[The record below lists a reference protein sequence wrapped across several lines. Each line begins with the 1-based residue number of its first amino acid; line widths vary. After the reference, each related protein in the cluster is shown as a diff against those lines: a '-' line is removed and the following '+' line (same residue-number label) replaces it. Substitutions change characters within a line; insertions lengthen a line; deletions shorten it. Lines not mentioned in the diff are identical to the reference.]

1 MTTVRDGMIFPRQLR
16 VMLAQRTLKSMT
28 RAVGV
33 GLHGGQRVE
42 LTLRPAPVDTG
53 IVFRRVDL
61 AAPVDIH
68 VNALWITDTRLNT
81 TLSAGGDPGAPK
93 VKTIEHLLSACS
105 GLGLDNLII
114 DINGEEVPILDG
126 AAASFV
132 FLLQSAGIELQDKP
146 KRFMRIKRAVEV
158 REGAGASLKWARLE
172 PYEGYRLTFEIDFD
186 HPAVNQTGQRVSF
199 DMGSGR
205 YKQEIARART
215 LGFTKDVEMMRARGL
230 ALGGSMD
237 NALVIGDYKVLNG
250 DGLRYDD
257 EIAKHKMLDAIGDM
271 LVIGHPL
278 IAEYNGF
285 RSGHELNNKL
295 LRAVLADPASFEFVS
310 FEDASKAPAGLAELA
325 PAW

>member
-1 MTTVRDGMIFPRQLR
+1 
-16 VMLAQRTLKSMT
+16 MLAQRTLKSMT

-42 LTLRPAPVDTG
+42 LTLRPAPPDTG

-61 AAPVDIH
+61 AQPVDIH
-68 VNALWITDTRLNT
+68 VNALAITDTRLNT

-93 VKTIEHLLSACS
+93 VRTIEHLLSACA
-105 GLGLDNLII
+105 GLGIDNLII

-132 FLLQSAGIELQDKP
+132 FLLQSAGIELQDRA
-146 KRFMRIKRAVEV
+146 KRFLRIVKPVEV
-158 REGAGASLKWARLE
+158 RSGEGAALKWARLE
-172 PYEGYRLTFEIDFD
+172 PYDGYRLTFEIDFD
-186 HPAVNQTGQRVSF
+186 HPAVNQTGQRVTF
-199 DMGSGR
+199 EMGSGR

-237 NALVIGDYKVLNG
+237 NAIVIGDYKVLNDG
-250 DGLRYDD
+250 GLRYDD
-257 EIAKHKMLDAIGDM
+257 EIAKHKILDAIGDM
-271 LVIGHPL
+271 QVVGQPL
-278 IAEYNGF
+278 IGAYSAY

-295 LRAVLADPASFEFVS
+295 LRTLLADPTTHESVS
-310 FEDASKAPAGLAELA
+310 FDDATRAPAGLAELA

>member
-1 MTTVRDGMIFPRQLR
+1 VR
-16 VMLAQRTLKSMT
+16 
-28 RAVGV
+28 
-33 GLHGGQRVE
+33 
-42 LTLRPAPVDTG
+42 
-53 IVFRRVDL
+53 
-61 AAPVDIH
+61 
-68 VNALWITDTRLNT
+68 
-81 TLSAGGDPGAPK
+81 
-93 VKTIEHLLSACS
+93 TIEHLLSACA

-132 FLLQSAGIELQDKP
+132 FLLQSAGIELQDQP
-146 KRFMRIKRAVEV
+146 KRFMRMLKAVEI
-158 REGAGASLKWARLE
+158 REGEGQALKWARLE

-186 HPAVNQTGQRVSF
+186 HPAVNQTGQRVTF

-237 NALVIGDYKVLNG
+237 NAIVIGDYKVLND

-257 EIAKHKMLDAIGDM
+257 EIAKHKILDAIGDM
-271 LVIGHPL
+271 LVLGRPL
-278 IAEYNGF
+278 IGAYSAY

-295 LRAVLADPASFEFVS
+295 LRAVLADPASFETVTFD
-310 FEDASKAPAGLAELA
+310 DAAKAPAGLAELA